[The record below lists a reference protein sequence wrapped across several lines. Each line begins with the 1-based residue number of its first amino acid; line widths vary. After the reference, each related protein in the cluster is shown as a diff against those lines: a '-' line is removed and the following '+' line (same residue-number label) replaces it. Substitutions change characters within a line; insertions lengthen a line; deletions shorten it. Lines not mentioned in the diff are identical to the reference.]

1 MTNKTSMATKKKYTD
16 EYEDLLNTIE
26 QENSHSQLNVGNV
39 NGGYMPADDNFEL
52 SRNGVGEG
60 GNSFR

>member
-1 MTNKTSMATKKKYTD
+1 MAAKKKFTD

-26 QENSHSQLNVGNV
+26 QENSHSQLNVLNGNRGFV
-39 NGGYMPADDNFEL
+39 PADENFEL

-60 GNSFR
+60 GDSFR